1 MCARYTISDGLYEKL
16 ERYYGECPDDILH
29 RTGDVRPTEQAPVM
43 LARGGKLGYEVMN
56 WGFHGLSGK
65 GILINARA
73 ETVEEK
79 KTFQHG
85 IRFNR
90 CVIPASGFYE
100 WDAAKDKVLF
110 SHKTDELLLLAG
122 FFDRFDKNRRFIII
136 TTEANESVRGVHDR
150 MPLLVSCE
158 RLEEWLLTDQFR
170 RMLTETMP
178 PLVAHREYEQLSF
191 EL

>member
-1 MCARYTISDGLYEKL
+1 MF
-16 ERYYGECPDDILH
+16 
-29 RTGDVRPTEQAPVM
+29 
-43 LARGGKLGYEVMN
+43 GGKDPFDLNGDGKLDYRERAFKLDMEMNNFGY
-56 WGFHGLSGK
+56 GPDGDGK
-65 GILINARA
+65 GGLFGDDF
-73 ETVEEK
+73 EDEDDEDVESDLELDLEL
-79 KTFQHG
+79 
-85 IRFNR
+85 
-90 CVIPASGFYE
+90 SGFYE